1 MTATINSLDD
11 GVILGDSSYACSP
24 FLMTPY
30 ANPEIPQQ
38 EAYNSAHT
46 KTRVVIEQTYGRWKR
61 RFHVLHSEIRMAP
74 EKVCLIIGACAVLH
88 NIAVLLNEPLNDA
101 DLPDEV
107 PEGEVYDGPQQGL
120 TIRNHICNTFFGWT
134 FVPISLTEL
143 EKKLEL
149 QLVFFKLAA
158 FARRRASGSLTS
170 SQ

>member
-88 NIAVLLNEPLNDA
+88 NIAVLLNEPMDDA

-107 PEGEVYDGPQQGL
+107 P
-120 TIRNHICNTFFGWT
+120 
-134 FVPISLTEL
+134 
-143 EKKLEL
+143 
-149 QLVFFKLAA
+149 
-158 FARRRASGSLTS
+158 
-170 SQ
+170 